1 MDSLKRTWTQIRA
14 ALEDMTRAEKTAIIA
29 LTLLGL
35 VVVGGFV
42 FWASQPET
50 VAISPMASG
59 RSDQVLSRLRSAGIH
74 AEVEAGQIV
83 VPVDQQDRAIVMLV
97 QGDLLSEDSAAAFDQ
112 MVVSQSP
119 WTTNEQGDRAFLI
132 AKQKVLG
139 RILVNIQGVRAAQVV
154 LAEPRDTGF
163 GKTAIR
169 PSASVTVTTVG
180 SRDVKSIVPAIAGLV
195 SGAVAGMKPQD
206 VDIVHANTGQ
216 AYNTGEK
223 DDMLANDQIELV
235 YKLEEYHKRKIERQL
250 SYIPSVLVAVN
261 VRTDSIAREITEGW
275 KYDKSQLVLNE
286 RTLETEERNV
296 AASGEPGPRSNTGL
310 DISSVNRPGSVRT
323 QNETETAMGER
334 PILEKSHR
342 VLAGHKTQK
351 INVTVNVP
359 RTFFVD
365 LFKRRNP
372 ENESEPDDATL
383 QPIVDRQLA
392 MIRAQIEPLID
403 AESQGLIAAHMIPD
417 VASIGPAPAAVGL
430 DSVMTSGWIGTVG
443 ASLLAVFA
451 IGLMAYM
458 VRHATKP
465 ESLPSLEEL
474 AGVPPTLPAEEDLI
488 GEVEEHEATMEG
500 MELDEEQLKSRRM
513 AEQISEMIKA
523 NPGDA
528 GAILGKWVRTND

>member
-1 MDSLKRTWTQIRA
+1 MDSLKRTWSQIHA
-14 ALEDMTRAEKTAIIA
+14 SLEDMTRAEKTAIIA
-29 LTLLGL
+29 LTLLG
-35 VVVGGFV
+35 VVIVGGFV
-42 FWASQPET
+42 IWASQPET

-59 RSDQVLSRLRSAGIH
+59 RSDQVLNRLRSVGID
-74 AEVEAGQIV
+74 AEVQAGQIV
-83 VPVDQQDRAIVMLV
+83 VPVDQQDRAIVLLV

-139 RILVNIQGVRAAQVV
+139 RILMNIQGVRVAQVV

-169 PSASVTVTTVG
+169 PSASVTITTTG
-180 SRDVKSIVPAIAGLV
+180 NRDVKSIVPAIAGLV
-195 SGAVAGMKPQD
+195 SGAVAGMQPQD

-216 AYNTGEK
+216 AFNTGDKE
-223 DDMLANDQIELV
+223 DMLANDQVELV
-235 YKLEEYHKRKIERQL
+235 YRLEKYHKQKIERQL

-261 VRTDSIAREITEGW
+261 VRTDSIAREVTEGW
-275 KYDKSQLVLNE
+275 KYDKAQLVLSE
-286 RTLETEERNV
+286 RTLETEEKNIV
-296 AASGEPGPRSNTGL
+296 ASGEPGPRSNTGL
-310 DISSVNRPGSVRT
+310 DINSVNRPGSVRI

-334 PILEKSHR
+334 PILEKSQR
-342 VLAGHKTQK
+342 VHSGHKTQK

-372 ENESEPDDATL
+372 DNEGEPDDATL

-392 MIRAQIEPLID
+392 MIQAQIEPLID

-417 VASIGPAPAAVGL
+417 VGTAGSLPGTAGL
-430 DSVMTSGWIGTVG
+430 ESVMSSGWIGPVG
-443 ASLLAVFA
+443 VSLLALLAV
-451 IGLMAYM
+451 GLMVYA
-458 VRHATKP
+458 VRNATRP

-488 GEVEEHEATMEG
+488 GEVDEHEATMEG

-513 AEQISEMIKA
+513 AEQISDMIKA